1 MSSGKKKHRAVI
13 RIPDIEQVITEDS
26 DVEYAQDMIDFHC
39 GYDCYAYDCGLDC
52 PDDCPI
58 LRYYD
63 ILNHHQRQEEQDV
76 LKSLGLSEV

>member
-1 MSSGKKKHRAVI
+1 MSAGKKLHRAVI
-13 RIPDIEQVITEDS
+13 HIPEIEHVIHDD

-63 ILNHHQRQEEQDV
+63 VLNHHQEEEERDV
-76 LKSLGLSEV
+76 LKSLGLSEA